1 GLIIFCFEKVDSVQV
16 EVVRIRYRR
25 KIWWD
30 KEAHMLQSPDSRS
43 TCSFFLFPISLF
55 FLQNTTTTH
64 YINIIIFGK
73 CSLLLVSA
81 CPRDHSPSNIARA
94 FYDPNIK
101 RYILSKP
108 QKIKKQ
114 KKKHYFALSIVL
126 CLNETKLTFP
136 S

>member
-1 GLIIFCFEKVDSVQV
+1 M
-16 EVVRIRYRR
+16 RIRYRR

-30 KEAHMLQSPDSRS
+30 KEAHMLQSLRLQIHMLL
-43 TCSFFLFPISLF
+43 FLFPISLF

-73 CSLLLVSA
+73 CSLLFVIPDLVCA

-108 QKIKKQ
+108 GKIKKL
-114 KKKHYFALSIVL
+114 KKKNLVFCIDVR
-126 CLNETKLTFP
+126 KQFF
-136 S
+136 